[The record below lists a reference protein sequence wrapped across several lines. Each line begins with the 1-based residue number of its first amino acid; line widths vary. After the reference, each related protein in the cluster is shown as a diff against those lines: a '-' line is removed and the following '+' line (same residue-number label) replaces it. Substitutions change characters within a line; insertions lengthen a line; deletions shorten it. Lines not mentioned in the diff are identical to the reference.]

1 MGRAWLGAGQMALTE
16 PVEVRSPLR
25 ETGFFT
31 AETPSAVGY
40 RLDLTRGRTLDVD
53 VRFESPE
60 PARLFVDLFELREG
74 QPRLVASLGSDTT
87 SFRHEVRRDG
97 VYLLRLQPELLG
109 AGRYTVVQRTVASI
123 GFPVPGLDTR
133 AIQSRFG
140 VERDGGRRS
149 HEGVDIFAK
158 RLTPVIAVRDGIAH
172 PTTNRLGGNVV
183 WLYDYKA
190 FRRYYYAH
198 LDFWAFKGVRIVS
211 QGDTLGFVGNT
222 GNAVTTPPHLHF
234 GIYEVGAV
242 NPYPFF
248 APDERVPG
256 PSRTPMATACQE
268 WAGVPGTQV
277 AGESSRRARRRRLH
291 PGTAFPGRRRAGR
304 GDRREHA
311 ADPDARRQRGLC
323 ERQPG
328 PPDRAATGRYRLL
341 ESTRRTPKPIRRSPV
356 ARSRVVTTAGRASQ
370 AARGRVR
377 AMRNPNQTRPSAAW
391 IEASSM
397 LNGVTAT
404 PAGTNCG
411 RNVR

>member
-256 PSRTPMATACQE
+256 PSRTPMGLLASWVRVIAPRNLRAGPGGDASTREPLSRGDVGRVEAIAGNMLRIRMPDGNAGYVSANRVRPTELRLGATD
-268 WAGVPGTQV
+268 
-277 AGESSRRARRRRLH
+277 SSRA
-291 PGTAFPGRRRAGR
+291 PG
-304 GDRREHA
+304 
-311 ADPDARRQRGLC
+311 
-323 ERQPG
+323 G
-328 PPDRAATGRYRLL
+328 PQN
-341 ESTRRTPKPIRRSPV
+341 RS
-356 ARSRVVTTAGRASQ
+356 G
-370 AARGRVR
+370 
-377 AMRNPNQTRPSAAW
+377 
-391 IEASSM
+391 
-397 LNGVTAT
+397 GVQ
-404 PAGTNCG
+404 
-411 RNVR
+411 